1 MFRRAARR
9 VWTRSLRYVRNS
21 RGIFPAPVL
30 ASIRGGGARTIAHL
44 FFDGFRGLNPCL
56 ALRETHARELGSFD
70 HSGTV
75 RLQYA
80 PVVDKR
86 YFAKPIVL
94 SHISPS
100 QSSCAFHQTILRC
113 ADNLAHLRPT
123 SNQVNTP
130 NESRV
135 NSLKRSRYPRCGLGV
150 VAT

>member
-86 YFAKPIVL
+86 YFTK
-94 SHISPS
+94 
-100 QSSCAFHQTILRC
+100 QSYGVRTIL
-113 ADNLAHLRPT
+113 PT
-123 SNQVNTP
+123 YGQP
-130 NESRV
+130 AIR
-135 NSLKRSRYPRCGLGV
+135 
-150 VAT
+150 